1 MAKAKKKDNNA
12 KLLVKVNSYLILLN
26 AVVAG
31 FLTTSIAVAAFGV
44 VTRQLDIDPTE
55 AQWNLFYTTSYY
67 FIGILL
73 LTGIYTFINNKCAE
87 KESKKTFILTIV
99 SSITLVLFSVMT
111 LLMYFDI

>member
-1 MAKAKKKDNNA
+1 MAKTKKKDNNV

-26 AVVAG
+26 A
-31 FLTTSIAVAAFGV
+31 
-44 VTRQLDIDPTE
+44 DPTK